1 MGVYLRRRLL
11 TTIPVLLGVSLV
23 VFLMLHFLPGDP
35 VLMMLTE
42 HRGGGAPTISGSITQ
57 EMYDNMRHQ
66 LGLDRPLPVQ
76 FASFLSGV
84 LRGDLGTSFRG
95 GEPVREL
102 IVRNLPYTI
111 QLAVASF
118 GVAMVAGFVLGIIAG
133 VKRGSWIDSLTMTI
147 AAAGVSMPSFWL
159 GIMLLLIFS
168 VHLNLVPA
176 VARAA
181 DWRSLILPAIA
192 LGFSASAIIARL
204 VRSSLV
210 EAMQQDYVQTARA
223 KGLREQA
230 VVVRHALKN
239 ALIPVVTVGGLQFGN
254 LLGGT
259 VVIETVFARPGI
271 GHITVNGILER
282 DFPVVQGVVLVS
294 ALTYVLANFLVD
306 LTYTWIDPRIRFGGG
321 T

>member
-1 MGVYLRRRLL
+1 MGAYVRRRLL

-23 VFLMLHFLPGDP
+23 VFLMLHLLPGDP

-66 LGLDRPLPVQ
+66 LGLDRPLPAQ
-76 FASFLSGV
+76 FASFLGGV
-84 LRGDLGTSFRG
+84 LQGDLGTSFRG

-102 IVRNLPYTI
+102 IARNLPYTL

-118 GVAMVAGFVLGIIAG
+118 GVAMAAGFTLGVIAG
-133 VKRGSWIDSLTMTI
+133 IRRGSWVDSLTMAI

-223 KGLREQA
+223 KGLREGS

-254 LLGGT
+254 LLGGA

-306 LTYTWIDPRIRFGGG
+306 MTYTWIDPRIRFGGG

>member
-1 MGVYLRRRLL
+1 MGAYVRRRVL
-11 TTIPVLLGVSLV
+11 TTIPVVLGVSLI
-23 VFLMLHFLPGDP
+23 VFLMLHLLPGDP

-76 FASFLSGV
+76 FASFLGGV

-102 IVRNLPYTI
+102 IARNLPYTI
-111 QLAVASF
+111 QLALASF
-118 GVAMVAGFVLGIIAG
+118 GVAMAAGFVLGVVAG
-133 VKRGSWIDSLTMTI
+133 IRRGTWIDSLTMTI

-168 VHLNLVPA
+168 VYLNLVPA

-204 VRSSLV
+204 VRASLV

-223 KGLREQA
+223 KGLREQT

-294 ALTYVLANFLVD
+294 ALTYVLANFIVD

>member
-1 MGVYLRRRLL
+1 M
-11 TTIPVLLGVSLV
+11 IPVVLGVSLV

-35 VLMMLTE
+35 VLLMLTE

-57 EMYDNMRHQ
+57 EMYENMRHQ

-76 FASFLSGV
+76 FASFLAGI

-95 GEPVREL
+95 GEPVLEL

-111 QLAVASF
+111 QLAVASL
-118 GVAMVAGFVLGIIAG
+118 GVAMVLGFVLGVIAG
-133 VKRGSWIDSLTMTI
+133 VKRGTWIDGLTMTV
-147 AAAGVSMPSFWL
+147 AVAGVSMPSFWL
-159 GIMLLLIFS
+159 GIMLLVIFS

-181 DWRSLILPAIA
+181 DLRSLILPAIA
-192 LGFSASAIIARL
+192 LGFATSAFIARL

-210 EAMQQDYVQTARA
+210 ETLKQDYVQTARA
-223 KGLREQA
+223 KGLQERSI
-230 VVVRHALKN
+230 VVRHALKN
-239 ALIPVVTVGGLQFGN
+239 ALIPVVTVVGLQFGN

-259 VVIETVFARPGI
+259 VVIETVFGRPGI
-271 GHITVNGILER
+271 GHIVVNAILER

-294 ALTYVLANFLVD
+294 ALTYVLANFIVD
-306 LTYTWIDPRIRFGGG
+306 LTYTWIDPRIRFSGGA
-321 T
+321 

>member
-1 MGVYLRRRLL
+1 MGAYLRRRLL

-23 VFLMLHFLPGDP
+23 VFLMLHLLPGDP

-76 FASFLSGV
+76 FASFLGGV

-111 QLAVASF
+111 QLALASF
-118 GVAMVAGFVLGIIAG
+118 GVAMLAGFLLGVIAG
-133 VKRGSWIDSLTMTI
+133 VRRGTWIDSLTMTI

-159 GIMLLLIFS
+159 GIMLLLVFS
-168 VHLNLVPA
+168 VHLNIVPA

-181 DWRSLILPAIA
+181 DWRSLILPAVA

-223 KGLREQA
+223 KGLREGA

-294 ALTYVLANFLVD
+294 ALTYVLANLLVD

>member
-1 MGVYLRRRLL
+1 MGAYIRRRVL

-23 VFLMLHFLPGDP
+23 VFLMLHLLPGDP

-42 HRGGGAPTISGSITQ
+42 HRGGGAPTVTGSITQ

-76 FASFLSGV
+76 FASFLGGL
-84 LRGDLGTSFRG
+84 LRGNLGTSFRG

-111 QLAVASF
+111 QLAVASL
-118 GVAMVAGFVLGIIAG
+118 GVAMVAGFILGVIAG
-133 VKRGSWIDSLTMTI
+133 VKRGTWIDSLTMAV

-159 GIMLLLIFS
+159 GIMLLLVFA

-181 DWRSLILPAIA
+181 DVRSLILPAIA
-192 LGFSASAIIARL
+192 LGFGASAIIARL

-210 EAMQQDYVQTARA
+210 DAMQQDYVQTARA
-223 KGLREQA
+223 KGLNERV

-254 LLGGT
+254 LLGGA
-259 VVIETVFARPGI
+259 VVVETVFGRPGI
-271 GHITVNGILER
+271 GHITVNSILER

-294 ALTYVLANFLVD
+294 ALTYVLANFFVD

>member
-1 MGVYLRRRLL
+1 MGAYIRRRVL

-23 VFLMLHFLPGDP
+23 VFLMLHLLPGDP

-76 FASFLSGV
+76 FASFLGGV

-118 GVAMVAGFVLGIIAG
+118 GVAMAAGFVLGVIAG
-133 VKRGSWIDSLTMTI
+133 VKRGTWVDSLTMTI

-223 KGLREQA
+223 KGLREGS

>member
-1 MGVYLRRRLL
+1 MGAYVRRRLL
-11 TTIPVLLGVSLV
+11 TMIPVVLGVSLI
-23 VFLMLHFLPGDP
+23 VFLMLHLLPGDP
-35 VLMMLTE
+35 VMMMLTE
-42 HRGGGAPTISGSITQ
+42 HRGGGAPTISGNITQ

-95 GEPVREL
+95 GEPVLEL
-102 IVRNLPYTI
+102 IARNLPYTI
-111 QLAVASF
+111 QLAAASL
-118 GVAMVAGFVLGIIAG
+118 GVAMLLGFALGVIAG
-133 VKRGSWIDSLTMTI
+133 VKRGTWIDSLTMTI
-147 AAAGVSMPSFWL
+147 AAAGVSIPSFWL
-159 GIMLLLIFS
+159 GIMLLVIFA

-176 VARAA
+176 VGRAS
-181 DWRSLILPAIA
+181 DLQSLILPAVA
-192 LGFSASAIIARL
+192 LGFAASAFIARL

-210 EAMQQDYVQTARA
+210 ETLQQDYVRTARA
-223 KGLREQA
+223 KGLRETG
-230 VVVRHALKN
+230 VVVGHALKN
-239 ALIPVVTVGGLQFGN
+239 ALIPVVTVVGLQFGN

-271 GHITVNGILER
+271 GHIVVNGILER

-294 ALTYVLANFLVD
+294 ALTYVFANFLVD
-306 LTYTWIDPRIRFGGG
+306 LTYTWIDPRIRFGGA

>member
-1 MGVYLRRRLL
+1 MGAYVRRRLL
-11 TTIPVLLGVSLV
+11 TMIPVVLGVSLI
-23 VFLMLHFLPGDP
+23 VFLMLHLLPGDP

-42 HRGGGAPTISGSITQ
+42 HRGGGAPTVTGNITQ

-76 FASFLSGV
+76 FGTFLAGI

-95 GEPVREL
+95 GEPVLEL
-102 IVRNLPYTI
+102 IARNLPYTI
-111 QLAVASF
+111 QLAAASL
-118 GVAMVAGFVLGIIAG
+118 GVAIMLGFALGVIAG
-133 VKRGSWIDSLTMTI
+133 VKRGTWIDSLTMTI

-159 GIMLLLIFS
+159 GIMLLVIFS

-181 DWRSLILPAIA
+181 DPRSLILPAVA
-192 LGFSASAIIARL
+192 LGFAASAFIARL

-210 EAMQQDYVQTARA
+210 ETLQQDYVQTARA
-223 KGLREQA
+223 KGLREQS
-230 VVVRHALKN
+230 VVIRHALKN
-239 ALIPVVTVGGLQFGN
+239 ALIPVVTVVGLQFGN

-259 VVIETVFARPGI
+259 VVIETVFGRPGI
-271 GHITVNGILER
+271 GHIVVNGILER

-294 ALTYVLANFLVD
+294 ALTYVLANFMVD

-321 T
+321 G

>member
-1 MGVYLRRRLL
+1 
-11 TTIPVLLGVSLV
+11 
-23 VFLMLHFLPGDP
+23 
-35 VLMMLTE
+35 
-42 HRGGGAPTISGSITQ
+42 
-57 EMYDNMRHQ
+57 
-66 LGLDRPLPVQ
+66 
-76 FASFLSGV
+76 
-84 LRGDLGTSFRG
+84 
-95 GEPVREL
+95 VREL
-102 IVRNLPYTI
+102 IARNLPYTI
-111 QLAVASF
+111 QLALASF
-118 GVAMVAGFVLGIIAG
+118 GVAMVAGFVLGVIAG
-133 VKRGSWIDSLTMTI
+133 IRRGTWIDSLTMTI

-168 VHLNLVPA
+168 VYLNLVPA

-204 VRSSLV
+204 VRASLV

-223 KGLREQA
+223 KGLREQT

-294 ALTYVLANFLVD
+294 ALTYVLANFIVD

>member
-1 MGVYLRRRLL
+1 
-11 TTIPVLLGVSLV
+11 
-23 VFLMLHFLPGDP
+23 MLHLLPGDP

-76 FASFLSGV
+76 FAAFLGGV

-95 GEPVREL
+95 GEPVGEL
-102 IVRNLPYTI
+102 IARNLPYTI
-111 QLAVASF
+111 QLAAASF
-118 GVAMVAGFVLGIIAG
+118 GVAMASGFSLGVIAA
-133 VKRGSWIDSLTMTI
+133 VRRGTWIDSLTMAI

-192 LGFSASAIIARL
+192 LGFGASAIIARL

-223 KGLREQA
+223 KGLQERA

-239 ALIPVVTVGGLQFGN
+239 ALIPVVTVGGLLFGN
-254 LLGGT
+254 LLGGA

-321 T
+321 A

>member
-1 MGVYLRRRLL
+1 MGAYLRRRLL

-23 VFLMLHFLPGDP
+23 VFLMLHLLPGDP

-57 EMYDNMRHQ
+57 EMYDNLRHQ

-76 FASFLSGV
+76 FASFLGGV

-111 QLAVASF
+111 QLALASF
-118 GVAMVAGFVLGIIAG
+118 GVAMLAGFLLGVIAG
-133 VKRGSWIDSLTMTI
+133 VRRGTWIDSLTMTI

-159 GIMLLLIFS
+159 GIMLLLVFS
-168 VHLNLVPA
+168 VHLNIVPA

-181 DWRSLILPAIA
+181 DWRSLILPAVA

-223 KGLREQA
+223 KGLREGA

-294 ALTYVLANFLVD
+294 ALTYVLANLLVD

>member
-1 MGVYLRRRLL
+1 MGAYVRRRLL
-11 TTIPVLLGVSLV
+11 TMIPVVLGVSLV
-23 VFLMLHFLPGDP
+23 VFLMLHLLPGDP

-42 HRGGGAPTISGSITQ
+42 HRGGGAPTVTGNITQ

-76 FASFLSGV
+76 FGSFLAGV

-95 GEPVREL
+95 GEPVLEL

-111 QLAVASF
+111 QLAVASL
-118 GVAMVAGFVLGIIAG
+118 GVAIVAGFALGVIAG

-159 GIMLLLIFS
+159 GIMLLVVFS

-176 VARAA
+176 VARAS
-181 DWRSLILPAIA
+181 DLRSLILPAVA
-192 LGFSASAIIARL
+192 LGFAASAFIARL

-210 EAMQQDYVQTARA
+210 ETLQQDYVQTARA
-223 KGLREQA
+223 KGLRERS
-230 VVVRHALKN
+230 VVTRHALKN
-239 ALIPVVTVGGLQFGN
+239 ALIPVVTVVGLQFGN

-259 VVIETVFARPGI
+259 VVIETVFGRPGI
-271 GHITVNGILER
+271 GHIVVNGILER

-294 ALTYVLANFLVD
+294 ALTYVMANFLVD

-321 T
+321 G

>member
-1 MGVYLRRRLL
+1 LL

-23 VFLMLHFLPGDP
+23 VFLMLHLLPGDP

-76 FASFLSGV
+76 FASFLGGV

-118 GVAMVAGFVLGIIAG
+118 GVAMAAGFVLGVIAG
-133 VKRGSWIDSLTMTI
+133 VKRGTWVDSLTMTI

-159 GIMLLLIFS
+159 GIMLLLVFS

-223 KGLREQA
+223 KGLREGS

>member
-1 MGVYLRRRLL
+1 MGAYIRRRLL

-23 VFLMLHFLPGDP
+23 VFLMLHLLPGDP

-76 FASFLSGV
+76 FASFLGGV

-118 GVAMVAGFVLGIIAG
+118 GVAMLAGFVLGVIAG
-133 VKRGSWIDSLTMTI
+133 VRRGTWIDSLTMTI

-223 KGLREQA
+223 KGLREGS

>member
-1 MGVYLRRRLL
+1 MGAYIRRRVL

-23 VFLMLHFLPGDP
+23 VFLMLHLLPGDP

-76 FASFLSGV
+76 FASFLGGV

-118 GVAMVAGFVLGIIAG
+118 GVAMVAGFVLGVIAG
-133 VKRGSWIDSLTMTI
+133 VKRGTWVDSLTMTI

-210 EAMQQDYVQTARA
+210 DAMQQDYVQTARA
-223 KGLREQA
+223 KGLREES

-254 LLGGT
+254 LLGGA

>member
-1 MGVYLRRRLL
+1 M
-11 TTIPVLLGVSLV
+11 IPVLLGVSLV

-42 HRGGGAPTISGSITQ
+42 HRGGGAPTVTGNITQ

-76 FASFLSGV
+76 FASFLGGV

-95 GEPVREL
+95 GEPVLEL

-111 QLAVASF
+111 QLAVASL
-118 GVAMVAGFVLGIIAG
+118 GVAMAVGFILGVIAG
-133 VKRGSWIDSLTMTI
+133 VKRGTWIDSLTMTI
-147 AAAGVSMPSFWL
+147 AVAGVSMPSFWL
-159 GIMLLLIFS
+159 GIMLLVIFS

-181 DWRSLILPAIA
+181 DPRSLILPAIA
-192 LGFSASAIIARL
+192 LGFATSAFIARL

-210 EAMQQDYVQTARA
+210 ETLQQDYVQTARA
-223 KGLREQA
+223 KGLQESS
-230 VVVRHALKN
+230 VVTRHALKN
-239 ALIPVVTVGGLQFGN
+239 ALIPVVTVVGLQFGN
-254 LLGGT
+254 LLGGA
-259 VVIETVFARPGI
+259 VVIETVFGRPGI
-271 GHITVNGILER
+271 GHIVVNGILER

-294 ALTYVLANFLVD
+294 ALTYVIANFIVD

-321 T
+321 A

>member
-1 MGVYLRRRLL
+1 MGAYLRRRLL

-23 VFLMLHFLPGDP
+23 VFLMLHLLPGDP

-76 FASFLSGV
+76 FASFLGGV

-111 QLAVASF
+111 QLALASF
-118 GVAMVAGFVLGIIAG
+118 GVAMLAGFLLGVIAG
-133 VKRGSWIDSLTMTI
+133 VRRGTWIDSLTMTI

-159 GIMLLLIFS
+159 GIMLLLVFS
-168 VHLNLVPA
+168 VHLNIVPA

-181 DWRSLILPAIA
+181 DWRSLILPAVA

-223 KGLREQA
+223 KGLREGA
-230 VVVRHALKN
+230 VVARHALKN

-294 ALTYVLANFLVD
+294 ALTYVLANLLVD

>member
-1 MGVYLRRRLL
+1 MGAYIRRRVL
-11 TTIPVLLGVSLV
+11 TTIPVVLGVSLV
-23 VFLMLHFLPGDP
+23 VFLMLHLLPGDP

-42 HRGGGAPTISGSITQ
+42 HRGGAAPTVSGSITQ

-76 FASFLSGV
+76 FAAFLGGV

-95 GEPVREL
+95 NEPVREM

-111 QLAVASF
+111 QLAVASL
-118 GVAMVAGFVLGIIAG
+118 GVAMVLGFGLGVIAG
-133 VKRGSWIDSLTMTI
+133 VKRGTWIDNLTMTV

-159 GIMLLLIFS
+159 GIMLLLIFA

-176 VARAA
+176 VGRASDLNA
-181 DWRSLILPAIA
+181 LLLPAIA
-192 LGFSASAIIARL
+192 LGFGASAIIARL

-210 EAMQQDYVQTARA
+210 ESLQQDYVRTARA
-223 KGLREQA
+223 KGLREQG

-239 ALIPVVTVGGLQFGN
+239 ALIPVVTVVGLQFGN

-259 VVIETVFARPGI
+259 IVVETVFGRPGI
-271 GHITVNGILER
+271 GQITVNSILER

-294 ALTYVLANFLVD
+294 ALTYVFANLIVD

>member
-1 MGVYLRRRLL
+1 MGAYLRRRLL

-23 VFLMLHFLPGDP
+23 VFLMLHLLPGDP
-35 VLMMLTE
+35 VMMMLTE

-76 FASFLSGV
+76 FASFLGGV

-111 QLAVASF
+111 QLALASF
-118 GVAMVAGFVLGIIAG
+118 GVAMLAGFLLGVIAG
-133 VKRGSWIDSLTMTI
+133 VRRGTWIDSLTMTI

-159 GIMLLLIFS
+159 GIMLLLVFS
-168 VHLNLVPA
+168 VHLNIVPA

-181 DWRSLILPAIA
+181 DWRSLILPAVA

-223 KGLREQA
+223 KGLREGA

-294 ALTYVLANFLVD
+294 ALTYVLANLLVD